1 VQRYILRRLAQL
13 IPSLLLI
20 TFLVFALMH
29 AIPGDPA
36 RMMLG
41 AGEQLDAKQLE
52 IVRREYNLDR
62 PLPVQYVL
70 WLAKAASGDLGRST
84 TSQRR
89 VGAEV
94 AMRAG
99 ITFQLGLFAWLIG
112 ICIAIPAG
120 IVSAVH
126 RGRWPDM
133 LATMGA
139 VGAVALPGF
148 WLGIMMILLFGVT
161 LGWLPTRGYVPLAV
175 DPLESLRHM
184 LLPAIALGITSSAL
198 VTRQM
203 RSALLEVLA
212 QDYIRTARAKGL
224 ARWAIV
230 IGHALRNAMLPVI
243 TVMGLEIG
251 RIFAGSVVIETLFG
265 IPGMGRLMV
274 QAVFTRD
281 FPVVQG
287 CVLVMATAVLVI
299 NFATDIL
306 YAVLDPR
313 IRYDK

>member
-1 VQRYILRRLAQL
+1 MQRYILRRLAQL

-52 IVRREYNLDR
+52 IVRREDNLDK

-89 VGAEV
+89 VGEEV

>member
-20 TFLVFALMH
+20 TFMVFALMH

-52 IVRREYNLDR
+52 IVRKEYNLDK

-70 WLAKAASGDLGRST
+70 WLGRAATGDLGRST

-89 VGAEV
+89 VGQEV

-99 ITFQLGLFAWLIG
+99 VTFQLGVFAWLIG
-112 ICIAIPAG
+112 ACIAIPAG
-120 IVSAVH
+120 IVSAVY

-133 LATMGA
+133 VATMGA

-161 LGWLPTRGYVPLAV
+161 LGWLPTRGYVPLGD
-175 DPLESLRHM
+175 DPVQSLRHM

-198 VTRQM
+198 VMRQM

-224 ARWAIV
+224 ARWPV
-230 IGHALRNAMLPVI
+230 VLGHALRNAMLPVI
-243 TVMGLEIG
+243 TVMGLEVG

-299 NFATDIL
+299 NFVTDIL

>member
-1 VQRYILRRLAQL
+1 V
-13 IPSLLLI
+13 
-20 TFLVFALMH
+20 
-29 AIPGDPA
+29 
-36 RMMLG
+36 
-41 AGEQLDAKQLE
+41 
-52 IVRREYNLDR
+52 
-62 PLPVQYVL
+62 
-70 WLAKAASGDLGRST
+70 
-84 TSQRR
+84 
-89 VGAEV
+89 
-94 AMRAG
+94 
-99 ITFQLGLFAWLIG
+99 
-112 ICIAIPAG
+112 
-120 IVSAVH
+120 
-126 RGRWPDM
+126 
-133 LATMGA
+133 
-139 VGAVALPGF
+139 
-148 WLGIMMILLFGVT
+148 
-161 LGWLPTRGYVPLAV
+161 
-175 DPLESLRHM
+175 
-184 LLPAIALGITSSAL
+184 ALGITSSA
-198 VTRQM
+198 VVMRQM

-224 ARWAIV
+224 ARWATV
-230 IGHALRNAMLPVI
+230 LGHALRNAMLPVI

>member
-1 VQRYILRRLAQL
+1 
-13 IPSLLLI
+13 
-20 TFLVFALMH
+20 
-29 AIPGDPA
+29 
-36 RMMLG
+36 
-41 AGEQLDAKQLE
+41 
-52 IVRREYNLDR
+52 VRREYNLDK

-89 VGAEV
+89 VGEEV

-112 ICIAIPAG
+112 ACIAIPAG

-161 LGWLPTRGYVPLAV
+161 LGWLPTRGYVPLGV

-184 LLPAIALGITSSAL
+184 LLPAVALGITSSA
-198 VTRQM
+198 VVMRQM

-224 ARWAIV
+224 ARWATV
-230 IGHALRNAMLPVI
+230 LGHALRNAMLPVI

-306 YAVLDPR
+306 YAVLDSR

>member
-1 VQRYILRRLAQL
+1 MQRYILRRLAQL

-52 IVRREYNLDR
+52 IVRREYNLDK

-89 VGAEV
+89 VGEEV

-112 ICIAIPAG
+112 ICVAIPAG

>member
-1 VQRYILRRLAQL
+1 
-13 IPSLLLI
+13 
-20 TFLVFALMH
+20 
-29 AIPGDPA
+29 
-36 RMMLG
+36 MMLG
-41 AGEQLDAKQLE
+41 AGEQLDEKQLE
-52 IVRREYNLDR
+52 IVRREYNLDK

-89 VGAEV
+89 VGEEV

-112 ICIAIPAG
+112 ACIAIPAG

-161 LGWLPTRGYVPLAV
+161 LGWLPTRGYVPLGV

-184 LLPAIALGITSSAL
+184 LLPAVALGITSSA
-198 VTRQM
+198 VVMRQM

-224 ARWAIV
+224 ARWATV
-230 IGHALRNAMLPVI
+230 LGHALRNAMLPVI

>member
-1 VQRYILRRLAQL
+1 MQRYVLRRLAQL
-13 IPSLLLI
+13 VPSLLLI
-20 TFLVFALMH
+20 TFMVFSLMH

-41 AGEQLDAKQLE
+41 AGEQLDEKQLE
-52 IVRREYNLDR
+52 IVRREYNLDK

-84 TSQRR
+84 ASQRR
-89 VGAEV
+89 VGEELLL
-94 AMRAG
+94 RASV
-99 ITFQLGLFAWLIG
+99 TFQLGVFAWLIG
-112 ICIAIPAG
+112 VAISLPAG
-120 IVSAVH
+120 VVAAVY
-126 RGRWPDM
+126 RGRVPDV
-133 LATMGA
+133 LATMAA

-161 LGWLPTRGYVPLAV
+161 LGWLPTRGYVPLGD
-175 DPLESLRHM
+175 DPVQSMRHM
-184 LLPAIALGITSSAL
+184 ILPAVALGITSSA
-198 VTRQM
+198 VVMRQM

-224 ARWAIV
+224 ARWAVV

-265 IPGMGRLMV
+265 VPGMGRLMV
-274 QAVFTRD
+274 QAVFQRD

-299 NFATDIL
+299 NFATDIF

-313 IRYDK
+313 IRYDG